1 MTINQSTKSQQS
13 TPAASLLEE
22 FPATEKITVLMGAVL
37 DNNVKGV
44 ARLLAFKGII
54 WNQRGPCGRK
64 PEQAALEL
72 GHLEINA
79 MLVAVRERA
88 EFESNLPTLSD
99 KLEQFR
105 L

>member
-1 MTINQSTKSQQS
+1 MTIEQTTETHESSH
-13 TPAASLLEE
+13 AESLLDE
-22 FPATEKITVLMGAVL
+22 FPDTERVTVLMGAVL

-88 EFESNLPTLSD
+88 EFETSLPTLSD
-99 KLEQFR
+99 KPEQFR